1 MRFNDA
7 VVCREGR
14 SKAWDAPMT
23 FIPDLSYFGGSLA
36 EVDPEVAAALDGE
49 TARQAEGIELIA
61 SENFVSRAT
70 LDALASPMVN
80 KTVEGYPGARYY
92 GGVAFAD
99 QIERLA
105 IKRAKELFAADYAN
119 VQPHSG
125 SQANLAVFFAFLQPG
140 ATVLSMDL
148 SAGGHLSH
156 GANPNIS
163 GKWMNIERYGVDA
176 EGFLDYD
183 QVRDVAVAT
192 RPELIIAGGSSYPRA
207 IDFATFRDVAD
218 EVGAT
223 LLVDM
228 AHWAGLVAAGVHENP
243 VPIAD
248 VVTTTTYKN
257 LRGAR
262 GGLVLSHR
270 EDLTPKLNSA
280 VFPGVQGSVILNAVA
295 AKAVCL
301 GEALAPEFKAYG
313 RAVLDNARSLAAAL
327 ADRGVAVLT
336 GGTDTP
342 IVVADLRPH
351 NLTGAAASDALET
364 AGLTA
369 NKNSVPHDPQP
380 PQTTSGL
387 RFGTSAGTA
396 RGLDTAA
403 FAQIGRWIADV
414 LEALTAGNA
423 TMTAERVHG
432 EVNDLVAQHP
442 IYQDRHRLR
451 PGQSEARAAG
461 PAVQC

>member
-1 MRFNDA
+1 
-7 VVCREGR
+7 
-14 SKAWDAPMT
+14 MT
-23 FIPDLSYFGGSLA
+23 FTPDPSYFGGSLA

-49 TARQAEGIELIA
+49 TARQAEGIDLIA

-80 KTVEGYPGARYY
+80 KTVEGYAGARYY

-105 IKRAKELFAADYAN
+105 IKRAKELFAAGYAN

-163 GKWMNIERYGVDA
+163 GKWMNIEHYGVDA
-176 EGFLDYD
+176 RGFLDYD
-183 QVRDVAVAT
+183 QVRDVAVAA

-207 IDFATFRDVAD
+207 IDFATFRNVAD
-218 EVGAT
+218 EVDAT

-313 RAVLDNARSLAAAL
+313 MAVLDNARSLAAAL
-327 ADRGVAVLT
+327 ADRGWPCSPAAPTHRSWWPTCAPAISPARLLPPLSKPRDSPQTKTVCPPTPSHPRSPAVYAS
-336 GGTDTP
+336 GP
-342 IVVADLRPH
+342 RPEQH
-351 NLTGAAASDALET
+351 AAST
-364 AGLTA
+364 
-369 NKNSVPHDPQP
+369 PQHSPRSATGSPTCSKPSQQATP
-380 PQTTSGL
+380 P
-387 RFGTSAGTA
+387 
-396 RGLDTAA
+396 
-403 FAQIGRWIADV
+403 
-414 LEALTAGNA
+414 
-423 TMTAERVHG
+423 
-432 EVNDLVAQHP
+432 
-442 IYQDRHRLR
+442 
-451 PGQSEARAAG
+451 
-461 PAVQC
+461 